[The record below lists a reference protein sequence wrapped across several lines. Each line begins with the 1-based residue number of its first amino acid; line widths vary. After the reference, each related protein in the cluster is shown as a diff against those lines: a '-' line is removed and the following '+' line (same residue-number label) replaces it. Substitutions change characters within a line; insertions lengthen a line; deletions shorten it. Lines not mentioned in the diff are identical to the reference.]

1 MSEQNP
7 AVSDRVVSRLRLISI
22 VETLSF
28 IVLLTMM
35 FMRSE
40 TGVSIAGAVHGFL
53 FLGYAVL
60 VLVDREHFGWTKGFT
75 ALVILTGPIG
85 AIIVLEKLRHHA
97 ATE

>member
-1 MSEQNP
+1 MSEP
-7 AVSDRVVSRLRLISI
+7 KLGLSDRVVSRLRLVSI

-35 FMRSE
+35 FTHNE
-40 TGVSIAGAVHGFL
+40 TGVSIAGAVHGLL

-60 VLVDREHFGWTKGFT
+60 VLVDREHFGWTKGFV

-85 AIIVLEKLRHHA
+85 AIIVLEKLRHRA
-97 ATE
+97 ATQ